1 MTQTITQMA
10 SRILIVDDEE
20 DIREILQFNLRKEGY
35 VVEVAKSGKEAL
47 KIADEFLPDLIVLD
61 LMMPEMDGVEVCK
74 ILRQNE
80 LHNDTIIAFLTARN
94 EDYTQVAAL
103 DTGGDDFISK
113 PIKPMVLISR
123 IKALLRR
130 TTNSEGHSNKH
141 ISIINNL
148 TINREQHVVMKDG
161 QKIDLAKK
169 EFQLLNLMISKP
181 GKVFT
186 RDEIF
191 RKIWGNDVI
200 VGNRTIDVHIRKIRE
215 KIGEEIIKTV
225 KGIGYKFDF

>member
-94 EDYTQVAAL
+94 ED
-103 DTGGDDFISK
+103 
-113 PIKPMVLISR
+113 
-123 IKALLRR
+123 
-130 TTNSEGHSNKH
+130 
-141 ISIINNL
+141 
-148 TINREQHVVMKDG
+148 
-161 QKIDLAKK
+161 
-169 EFQLLNLMISKP
+169 
-181 GKVFT
+181 
-186 RDEIF
+186 
-191 RKIWGNDVI
+191 
-200 VGNRTIDVHIRKIRE
+200 
-215 KIGEEIIKTV
+215 
-225 KGIGYKFDF
+225 

>member
-1 MTQTITQMA
+1 MTQIALQMA
-10 SRILIVDDEE
+10 SKILVVDDEE
-20 DIREILQFNLRKEGY
+20 DIREILQFNLKKEGY
-35 VVEVAKSGKEAL
+35 IVEVAKSGKEAL
-47 KIADEFLPDLIVLD
+47 KIAEEFLPDLIVLD
-61 LMMPEMDGVEVCK
+61 IMMPEMDGVEVCK
-74 ILRQNE
+74 TLRQKDIHKN
-80 LHNDTIIAFLTARN
+80 TIVAFLTARN

-103 DTGGDDFISK
+103 DTGGDDFIAK
-113 PIKPMVLISR
+113 PIKPMVLMSR

-130 TTNSEGHSNKH
+130 SSPTDSSDNKH
-141 ISIINNL
+141 ISVINNL
-148 TINREQHVVMKDG
+148 TIDREQHIVEKDG
-161 QKIDLAKK
+161 VKIDLAKK

-215 KIGEEIIKTV
+215 KVGEEIIKTV

>member
-1 MTQTITQMA
+1 M
-10 SRILIVDDEE
+10 
-20 DIREILQFNLRKEGY
+20 
-35 VVEVAKSGKEAL
+35 
-47 KIADEFLPDLIVLD
+47 
-61 LMMPEMDGVEVCK
+61 
-74 ILRQNE
+74 
-80 LHNDTIIAFLTARN
+80 
-94 EDYTQVAAL
+94 

-130 TTNSEGHSNKH
+130 TTNSEGQSNKH

-148 TINREQHVVMKDG
+148 TINHEQHVVMKDG

-186 RDEIF
+186 RDRF
-191 RKIWGNDVI
+191 L
-200 VGNRTIDVHIRKIRE
+200 E
-215 KIGEEIIKTV
+215 KWETMS
-225 KGIGYKFDF
+225 